1 MKQSIANSRKG
12 FVMTP
17 AQMNEVFPPTPE
29 INVKK
34 RVFPAI
40 APKSLVMSNQK
51 QSVLEQ
57 YLASGT
63 TELSNKLKSIEEYN
77 KRLGAKNDELSV
89 KCNKMESDM
98 MLLKE
103 KYRVVLKSNDETCA
117 KLTNS
122 IMVNSNLTREVY
134 QQNKAFREVMD
145 ENTQLHAKLKKQTI
159 IYIE

>member
-1 MKQSIANSRKG
+1 MKPIPTKQ
-12 FVMTP
+12 FVMSA

-34 RVFPAI
+34 KVVPIQKAI
-40 APKSLVMSNQK
+40 HSMAQKSM
-51 QSVLEQ
+51 LEQ
-57 YLASGT
+57 YLSEGNL
-63 TELSNKLKSIEEYN
+63 ELKSKLKGVENYSKKLESLNVDMVKQCNKLEADILALKDKYRNIL
-77 KRLGAKNDELSV
+77 KLNDE
-89 KCNKMESDM
+89 N
-98 MLLKE
+98 
-103 KYRVVLKSNDETCA
+103 CA

-134 QQNKAFREVMD
+134 QQNKAFRDVMD